1 MASYGSL
8 QDWWYL
14 ALLSPKEEML
24 WSVTAVLCSNMEAV
38 DHSKIPNAPG
48 PGSLPTLQ
56 ASKFIPPYS
65 GPTST
70 PDMATDV
77 SAPVLRVA
85 LRGDRV
91 APKVYRVH
99 HFLIEGYQ

>member
-1 MASYGSL
+1 M
-8 QDWWYL
+8 
-14 ALLSPKEEML
+14 LSPREEML
-24 WSVTAVLCSNMEAV
+24 WSVTAGLCSNVEAV
-38 DHSKIPNAPG
+38 DRSRILDAPG

-70 PDMATDV
+70 PDMATGV

-85 LRGDRV
+85 VRGDRV
-91 APKVYRVH
+91 ALKVYRVH
-99 HFLIEGYQ
+99 HFLIEGYR